1 VKSIEPA
8 NAIDIERYVAAA
20 AQAQG
25 LTLEAEQLQRVVT
38 VFTRNADLAKLVL
51 EFELPETVE
60 PAPIFTP

>member
-1 VKSIEPA
+1 MDALEIQL
-8 NAIDIERYVAAA
+8 YVAAA

-25 LTLEAEQLQRVVT
+25 LTLDVEQLRRVVT

-60 PAPIFTP
+60 PAPVFTP

>member
-1 VKSIEPA
+1 MDAIE
-8 NAIDIERYVAAA
+8 IQRYVAAA

-25 LTLEAEQLQRVVT
+25 LTLDVEQLRRVVT

-60 PAPIFTP
+60 PAPVFTP

>member
-1 VKSIEPA
+1 MNANDIKS
-8 NAIDIERYVAAA
+8 YVAAA

-51 EFELPETVE
+51 EFDLPETVE
-60 PAPIFTP
+60 PAPVFLP

>member
-1 VKSIEPA
+1 M

-20 AQAQG
+20 TQAQG

-51 EFELPETVE
+51 EFDLPETVE
-60 PAPIFTP
+60 PAPVFTP

>member
-1 VKSIEPA
+1 M

-51 EFELPETVE
+51 EFEVPETVE
-60 PAPIFTP
+60 PAPIFIP

>member
-1 VKSIEPA
+1 M

-25 LTLEAEQLQRVVT
+25 LTLEADQLQRVVT

-60 PAPIFTP
+60 AAPVFTP

>member
-1 VKSIEPA
+1 M

-51 EFELPETVE
+51 EFDLPETVE
-60 PAPIFTP
+60 PAPVFTP

>member
-1 VKSIEPA
+1 M

-25 LTLEAEQLQRVVT
+25 LTLEAEQLRRVVT

-51 EFELPETVE
+51 DFNLPETVE
-60 PAPIFTP
+60 PAPVFTA

>member
-1 VKSIEPA
+1 M

-51 EFELPETVE
+51 EFDLPESVE
-60 PAPIFTP
+60 PAPVFTA

>member
-1 VKSIEPA
+1 M

-25 LTLEAEQLQRVVT
+25 LTLEADQLQRVVT

-51 EFELPETVE
+51 EFDLPETIE

>member
-1 VKSIEPA
+1 M
-8 NAIDIERYVAAA
+8 NAMDIERYVAAA

-51 EFELPETVE
+51 EFELPETIE

>member
-1 VKSIEPA
+1 M

-51 EFELPETVE
+51 DFNLPETVE
-60 PAPIFTP
+60 PAPVFTA

>member
-1 VKSIEPA
+1 M

-51 EFELPETVE
+51 EFDLPETVE